1 MLQSVGLQELDT
13 TERLTATPPPGIRV
27 KTSCARGGRAP
38 RVELQE
44 RLRPPLALLPAGL
57 VCGGHSCPWGVGMG
71 VFRVHQLSYP
81 L

>member
-38 RVELQE
+38 
-44 RLRPPLALLPAGL
+44 
-57 VCGGHSCPWGVGMG
+57 
-71 VFRVHQLSYP
+71 
-81 L
+81 